1 MMLFTVVNLEDEDMR
16 FYAWMIISSTISIF
30 VAVLMFSSVD
40 SVVHEIVLKGYPVW
54 VQCLGDFAQ
63 MMGYYMMLQLSVAFT
78 SGALLEKPFVRGLLN
93 AKGEKISIEQQ
104 KGDRERIMKACATLL
119 SHTTGFAAINFGGA
133 MQHGEFFHEHPLC
146 TFLVVPGQYILQLV
160 LQSTVLFV
168 RSKVVAAQLDRH
180 KNRDTYQEMKAS
192 IEEDPDDEEAE
203 EERNGK
209 EYALEKWEDEVFES
223 ENEIAGLQVSFLTLQ
238 ACRFNITGV
247 LPNNLGIELE
257 HYIHPT
263 YCSIE
268 LGCLS
273 LFFVFA
279 TIGLVLLL
287 NQFKEDDKE
296 MTLFKKLLKKM
307 VIVTVNASSMA
318 FAWCQLYIF
327 KWEAAKRIPSFGS
340 PNTLTA
346 DVLLALAISTVAFSL
361 IFVLDKIS
369 DSGIA
374 GNQADTVIFSIIS
387 ALGILVGFSWEQSF
401 DGGVE
406 TIAALTPSPILAEL
420 GLAVVVALIVIA
432 PWQLYILQTVIT
444 LGEEREESKK
454 GGEGEKKE
462 EKA

>member
-1 MMLFTVVNLEDEDMR
+1 MSPDE
-16 FYAWMIISSTISIF
+16 
-30 VAVLMFSSVD
+30 
-40 SVVHEIVLKGYPVW
+40 
-54 VQCLGDFAQ
+54 
-63 MMGYYMMLQLSVAFT
+63 
-78 SGALLEKPFVRGLLN
+78 
-93 AKGEKISIEQQ
+93 
-104 KGDRERIMKACATLL
+104 
-119 SHTTGFAAINFGGA
+119 AA
-133 MQHGEFFHEHPLC
+133 
-146 TFLVVPGQYILQLV
+146 
-160 LQSTVLFV
+160 
-168 RSKVVAAQLDRH
+168 
-180 KNRDTYQEMKAS
+180 
-192 IEEDPDDEEAE
+192 EEAD
-203 EERNGK
+203 GK
-209 EYALEKWEDEVFES
+209 EWSLEKWEEEVFES

-346 DVLLALAISTVAFSL
+346 DVLLALAISTVAFGV
-361 IFVLDKIS
+361 IFILDKIS

-374 GNQADTVIFSIIS
+374 GNQADTIIFSIIS

-406 TIAALTPSPILAEL
+406 TIAALTPSPIMAEL

-432 PWQLYILQTVIT
+432 PWQLYILQTVIN
-444 LGEEREESKK
+444 LGEEREEAKK
-454 GGEGEKKE
+454 EDKDKKE